1 MGKIKKILETEL
13 VGGTQ
18 STDVYPVTSTKA
30 VYDTNNKVLDDYIQH
45 LKKTST
51 FAGIAT
57 PTTNP
62 GTPDGPV
69 FYIAGEGTY
78 ANFSNIVIEAGQLGI
93 LKWNGTWSKEVLEIG
108 AGGGSGGG
116 EGGVV
121 DTAAITKI
129 VNDTIKNVSWW
140 GQKINNN
147 KVDGNI
153 VITKGSHSFT
163 IELDDN
169 GNLKFNGNVYATG
182 GITALGVGTT
192 SGGGSSASLG
202 TLLTKLN
209 SDNPFPTDNGQVLTY
224 DGSNFVWKTPTGGG
238 SGSSSRINNI
248 KLFTNNSDYPF
259 ETIGLG
265 TADTIGFMQGDNI
278 TFQAVVKDFTNVIK
292 ISATGGSGSSGTT
305 TNRLYF
311 RKNGSEE
318 SWNGENNFIINFG
331 SGLNVTWDSHSQIT
345 LSATGGSGGSTSTSV
360 SWENVTGK
368 PSTFTPSSHT
378 HTTSEITGL
387 SDFKVNNAT
396 NADNATKLLNPRLIW
411 GQSFDGTSDI
421 NGNLYMSSAR
431 GNSIQIWM
439 NNDNILDRTNNT
451 LHIGYGLKQYSNGE
465 INLDAYRTVVY
476 TDNIRNHYDFKSN
489 VFDVNS
495 NQIHFGSETNG
506 GKISWDA
513 ANNAFKIEGNVYA
526 TGGITA
532 LGVSNSSTTS
542 NNVDFTFR
550 SVTIT
555 GNNNVQLT
563 DDGLRVSESGDF
575 GAWYKKDSIIMYN
588 SANDDSCE
596 IFRFFDS
603 ALVFDPRN
611 YNYDIVFNKVISCNT
626 VGNTLYVG
634 NNSTNGYIAFSAG
647 STMTFNHNNKNY
659 SFNVAKAIEQG
670 ILTI

>member
-1 MGKIKKILETEL
+1 MGKIKKILENEL

-116 EGGVV
+116 GGVI

-153 VITKGSHSFT
+153 IITKGSHSFT

-169 GNLKFNGNVYATG
+169 GNLKFNGNIYATG

-192 SGGGSSASLG
+192 TGGGSGVSLG
-202 TLLTKLN
+202 TLLAQLN
-209 SDNPFPTDNGQVLTY
+209 NENPFPTANGQVLTY
-224 DGSNFVWKTPTGGG
+224 DGTNFVWKTPTGGE
-238 SGSSSRINNI
+238 SGSSSGINKI

-259 ETIGLG
+259 ETIDLG
-265 TADTIGFMQGDNI
+265 TADTIGFMAGDNV
-278 TFQAVVKDFTNVIK
+278 TLQAVVKEYTNVIK
-292 ISATGGSGSSGTT
+292 ISATGGSGDSS
-305 TNRLYF
+305 
-311 RKNGSEE
+311 
-318 SWNGENNFIINFG
+318 
-331 SGLNVTWDSHSQIT
+331 
-345 LSATGGSGGSTSTSV
+345 SGGSTSTSV
-360 SWENVTGK
+360 DWEDVTNK

-387 SDFKVNNAT
+387 SNFKVNNAT
-396 NADNATKLLNPRLIW
+396 NADTATKLANSQTIW
-411 GQSFDGTSDI
+411 GQSFNGTSNID
-421 NGNLYMSSAR
+421 GNLKMGSA
-431 GNSIQIWM
+431 GGGSIQLWM
-439 NNDNILDRTNNT
+439 NNGNMLDRTNNT
-451 LHIGYGLKQYSNGE
+451 LHIGYGLKESSDGE
-465 INLDAYRTVVY
+465 INLDAYATKVY
-476 TDNIRNHYDFKSN
+476 TDNMSKHYDFKSN

-532 LGVSNSSTTS
+532 LGVSNNATTS

-550 SVTIT
+550 SVTANT
-555 GNNNVQLT
+555 FNVMDSIQLSYS
-563 DDGLRVSESGDF
+563 LKLSRSGDDIALINTNPETVTPSLYF
-575 GAWYKKDSIIMYN
+575 DNEQNYSIDS
-588 SANDDSCE
+588 
-596 IFRFFDS
+596 
-603 ALVFDPRN
+603 L
-611 YNYDIVFNKVISCNT
+611 
-626 VGNTLYVG
+626 G
-634 NNSTNGYIAFSAG
+634 NGYFNSLNCESLNIPGGADNFSIAVSDTSFTIIFTYG
-647 STMTFNHNNKNY
+647 DRTYRFTPST
-659 SFNVAKAIEQG
+659 SVDIS
-670 ILTI
+670 